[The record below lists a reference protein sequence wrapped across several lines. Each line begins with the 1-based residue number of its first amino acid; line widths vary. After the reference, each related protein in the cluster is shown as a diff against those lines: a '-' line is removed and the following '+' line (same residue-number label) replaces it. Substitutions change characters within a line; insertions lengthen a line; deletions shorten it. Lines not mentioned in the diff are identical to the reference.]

1 MKNKDKT
8 VIYKSYRDIYSA
20 IYERDFL
27 RANGIESFLS
37 EDTML
42 PLDPILT
49 DKNWGIKLYVF
60 QKDIPEIERLLAEI
74 ANEDSEEKD
83 I

>member
-1 MKNKDKT
+1 MNDKT
-8 VIYKSYRDIYSA
+8 VIYKSYQSIYPA

-42 PLDPILT
+42 PLDPIIV

-60 QKDIPEIERLLAEI
+60 KKDIPEIERLLAEL
-74 ANEDSEEKD
+74 AKENPENEN